1 MLSSLQRVFRYIQIC
16 PSTTSQCWD
25 ARTGQGPVGLCKSG
39 GVLREEVGLDAPGP
53 QGLSRDGAGL
63 QARLRFNAVSCNNDV
78 NN

>member
-39 GVLREEVGLDAPGP
+39 GVLREEVGLDTLAHRDCLEM
-53 QGLSRDGAGL
+53 GLGCKQD
-63 QARLRFNAVSCNNDV
+63 
-78 NN
+78 